1 MLPGFDIHQQGL
13 DRARIDTPL
22 GFRFWDPI
30 LDRQITTDLQVFAS
44 PVARPT
50 SVVRAQQ
57 TLSANYAFHKLP
69 GLSSVTLAENS
80 TSPPETKPYNI
91 SVIDPSGHYSA
102 IALEVSAPHKG
113 LFLLNKPLSSPNSV
127 HKGVYLFSAPS
138 RPVPRWY
145 ADVRGRLLNE
155 HTGLPAAY
163 AVVKVSFTNSSDI
176 VFSYYGISEP
186 NGEFVVM
193 MPYPTSEQ
201 LFHASPAGSGGID
214 LLTQSW
220 NISIEVKY
228 SPEVLSS
235 PSVLENDFEPSLPD
249 YCTVLSQANA
259 NIRFAMS
266 DVVITSSITA
276 ELTYHQ
282 QLILKTVGDSEGRL
296 RVSPVSS

>member
-13 DRARIDTPL
+13 DRVRIDTPL

-44 PVARPT
+44 PVSRPT

-69 GLSSVTLAENS
+69 GLPSFTFADNES
-80 TSPPETKPYNI
+80 SPPATKPYNI
-91 SVIDPSGHYSA
+91 SVIDPSGQYSP

-113 LFLLNKPLSSPNSV
+113 LFLLSKPLSSPNSV
-127 HKGVYLFSAPS
+127 LKGVYLFSAPS
-138 RPVPRWY
+138 RSVPRWY

-155 HTGLPAAY
+155 NTDLPAAY
-163 AVVKVSFTNSSDI
+163 AVVKASFTNSSDI

-201 LFHASPAGSGGID
+201 IFHASPAGSGGID
-214 LLTQSW
+214 LLSQSW
-220 NISIEVKY
+220 NISIEVMY
-228 SPEVLSS
+228 SPEPAVD
-235 PSVLENDFEPSLPD
+235 VENNLEQGLPD
-249 YCTVLSQANA
+249 YCTVLSQENA
-259 NIRFAMS
+259 NIRFAIT
-266 DVVITSSITA
+266 DVSSTSSITA
-276 ELTYHQ
+276 ELTVNQ

-296 RVSPVSS
+296 RVSPISS